1 MFLKFEYLQRSVTLP
16 KSHRDLNI
24 LDHPLSLHAR
34 TFWWVWESKMYKL
47 RDEFTFHNNLYAVNI
62 KFTKLSDPKLNISAI
77 TKNAAQTDYG
87 RRTTTN
93 HLEL

>member
-1 MFLKFEYLQRSVTLP
+1 
-16 KSHRDLNI
+16 
-24 LDHPLSLHAR
+24 
-34 TFWWVWESKMYKL
+34 MYKL

-77 TKNAAQTDYG
+77 IYYQKNAAQTDYG

-93 HLEL
+93 YQPPRTLG